1 MSYTHDQHPESPSNE
16 LFGEV
21 ISTYTDRDAVEHG
34 FLAAI
39 AGPGGVNRVT
49 RAVFDH
55 FTQSMGVGVTN
66 ITPLIAAIE
75 WLLTVEVDDGWRT
88 GNYQGKALW
97 LIPNEV
103 GGFTLMFPE
112 DY

>member
-1 MSYTHDQHPESPSNE
+1 MSYTHDQKPWSSSEE

-21 ISTYTDRDAVEHG
+21 ISSYTDRQAVEDG
-34 FLAAI
+34 VLVDFP
-39 AGPGGVNRVT
+39 GPGRINRVT

-55 FTQSMGVGVTN
+55 FTEEMGVGMTN
-66 ITPLIAAIE
+66 VGPLTQAME
-75 WLLTVEVDDGWRT
+75 HMLTVEIDNGWRT
-88 GNYQGKALW
+88 GDFRGKDLW